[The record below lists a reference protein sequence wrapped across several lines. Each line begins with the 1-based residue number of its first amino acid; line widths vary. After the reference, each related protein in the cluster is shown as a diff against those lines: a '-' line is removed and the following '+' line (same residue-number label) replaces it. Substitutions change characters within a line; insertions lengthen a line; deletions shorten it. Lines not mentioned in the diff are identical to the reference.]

1 MNTNKLIFVLTVLLA
16 SGMIW
21 TSQSFAGWE
30 PQVEGLTVEEAEKKY
45 GVESGS
51 KYPLVFEVNAE
62 SGSKNCALIAAPVCS
77 KACPTAKIFYQS
89 SELIPN
95 NDGSKTMKVDVYFDV
110 NEVAIGEAKIC
121 EV

>member
-1 MNTNKLIFVLTVLLA
+1 MKTKKLITVLTFLLA
-16 SGMIW
+16 SGVAW

-30 PQVEGLTVEEAEKKY
+30 PQVEGLTVDEAEKKY

-62 SGSKNCALIAAPVCS
+62 SGPKDCAFIPAAVCS

-89 SELIPN
+89 PKLIPN
-95 NDGSKTMKVDVYFDV
+95 NDGTKTMKVDIYYDV

-121 EV
+121 DV